1 MIYQSQKINLELN
14 DDEAELLNT
23 FFCLGYYRFKK
34 GRMSESNE
42 KCVRFVHKNV
52 EPDMDTVLDVLW
64 LKLQDIDQQI
74 HGKYDNLNSDIDV
87 CPVFEE

>member
-64 LKLQDIDQQI
+64 LKLQDIDQQA

-87 CPVFEE
+87 CLDFEE